1 MPTPALDL
9 NRSSAPRRG
18 LVQRFLLLELLKGLW
33 LTFKYSFKPKVT
45 VQYPQERVA
54 VHPNYRGIL
63 RVDESRCIACYLCEK
78 ICPDNC
84 IVLDGERGYGKGK
97 GGKYATFFYLDH
109 ARCLFCGLCEEV
121 CPTDA
126 IYHSNEYEGAVY
138 HRADSIHDLH
148 VLHSGHNIIHYER

>member
-1 MPTPALDL
+1 MPPPKKSPL
-9 NRSSAPRRG
+9 
-18 LVQRFLLLELLKGLW
+18 QRLLLVELLRGMW
-33 LTFKYSFKPKVT
+33 LTLRYSFRSKVT
-45 VQYPQERVA
+45 VEYPKERAA

-63 RVDESRCIACYLCEK
+63 RVDETLCIACYLCEK

-121 CPTDA
+121 CPTDS
-126 IYHSNEYEGAVY
+126 IYHSNEFEAAVY
-138 HRADSIHDLH
+138 QRADSVHDLY
-148 VLHSGHNIIHYER
+148 VLHTGHDIVHYSR